1 MRWTIVVLVL
11 AACAPPKRDFDAEQI
26 AKVQDLEELMYVQ
39 ATVADPRF
47 RLARDRKP
55 EELTDADFAAFLDLG
70 TRLQLTSRRLA
81 EWARSRGFEEYAKEQ
96 GTKAAD
102 VAALAKARD
111 GAGVLRAV
119 LSVRDTCAACHGEF
133 R

>member
-11 AACAPPKRDFDAEQI
+11 AACAPPKRDFNAEQI
-26 AKVQDLEELMYVQ
+26 ANVQDLEELMYVQ

-47 RLARDRKP
+47 SLARDKTA
-55 EELTDADFAAFLDLG
+55 EELTDDDYAAFLDMG
-70 TRLQLTSRRLA
+70 TRLQLTSKRLA

-111 GAGVLRAV
+111 GAAVLRAV

>member
-1 MRWTIVVLVL
+1 MRWTLVLLL
-11 AACAPPKRDFDAEQI
+11 AACAPPKRDFDADQI
-26 AKVQDLEELMYVQ
+26 AAVQDLEELMYVQ

-55 EELTDADFAAFLDLG
+55 EELTDSDYAQFLDMG
-70 TRLQLTSRRLA
+70 TRLQLTAKRLT

-96 GTKAAD
+96 GARAAT
-102 VAALAKARD
+102 VAALARSRD
-111 GAGVLRAV
+111 AEGVLRAV